1 MLESLDVYDMTEVY
15 NCVTDT
21 GIVCDGLEQLD
32 ILTCTTMCCEVH
44 NSPNPITVPGT
55 MNVKGSLTH
64 AILFWTNIVNE
75 SP

>member
-1 MLESLDVYDMTEVY
+1 MTEVY

-21 GIVCDGLEQLD
+21 RIVCDGLEQLN
-32 ILTCTTMCCEVH
+32 IMTCTAMWCEVD